1 MTVLV
6 IAQEGDAHTRA
17 VVREIQS
24 LGSEAVVADLSE
36 FPQQG
41 RLSISYTC
49 LFCTLNKPGHTSS
62 PSSAT
67 TLPRKPTG
75 CSQPTRWPKR
85 SLGSGTP

>member
-49 LFCTLNKPGHTSS
+49 
-62 PSSAT
+62 
-67 TLPRKPTG
+67 
-75 CSQPTRWPKR
+75 
-85 SLGSGTP
+85 